1 MTTLYQETQTPG
13 DRATTF
19 QAVQGNGTE
28 QYSGGTLLVVAYAV
42 LWVVMFVWVALVW
55 RKQRTL
61 DSRLADLEG
70 VIQKASK
77 EAPPAK

>member
-1 MTTLYQETQTPG
+1 MTTTLYQETQPS

-28 QYSGGTLLVVAYAV
+28 QYSGGTLLVIAYAV
-42 LWVVMFVWVALVW
+42 LWVVMFAWVALVW

-61 DSRLADLEG
+61 DTRLADLEG
-70 VIQKASK
+70 VIQKAAK
-77 EAPPAK
+77 DAPHAK

>member
-1 MTTLYQETQTPG
+1 MTTLYQEQQTPS

-28 QYSGGTLLVVAYAV
+28 QYSGGVLLVTAYAV
-42 LWVVMFVWVALVW
+42 LWVVMFAWVALVW

-70 VIQKASK
+70 VIRKAAK
-77 EAPPAK
+77 DAPAGK

>member
-1 MTTLYQETQTPG
+1 MTTLYQEQQTPS

-28 QYSGGTLLVVAYAV
+28 QYSGGVLLVTAYAV
-42 LWVVMFVWVALVW
+42 LWVVMFAWVALVW

-70 VIQKASK
+70 VIKKAAK
-77 EAPPAK
+77 DAPHAN

>member
-1 MTTLYQETQTPG
+1 MTTLYQETPN

-28 QYSGGTLLVVAYAV
+28 QYSGGALLVAAYAF
-42 LWVVMFVWVALVW
+42 LWVVMFAWVALVW

-61 DSRLADLEG
+61 DSRLAELEG

-77 EAPPAK
+77 DASRAK

>member
-1 MTTLYQETQTPG
+1 MSAFQETSPN

-28 QYSGGTLLVVAYAV
+28 QYSGGALLVAAYAV
-42 LWVVMFVWVALVW
+42 LWVVVFAWVALVW

-61 DSRLADLEG
+61 DTRLADLERE
-70 VIQKASK
+70 IDKASK
-77 EAPPAK
+77 AAGAGAKG

>member
-1 MTTLYQETQTPG
+1 MTTLYQETQPS

-28 QYSGGTLLVVAYAV
+28 QYSGGVLLVTAYAV
-42 LWVVMFVWVALVW
+42 LWVVMFAWVALVW

-61 DSRLADLEG
+61 DSRLAELEG

-77 EAPPAK
+77 DAPRGK